1 MAILYGLYAIV
12 AMLSEPLTIPG
23 TSPVAESAAGYTQRP
38 EDAEAAST
46 FNPQAAKRKADA
58 FTEEVRLLELER
70 HQQKDEQQMI
80 AQNNDRRTSGTGSST
95 ASQLDSDS
103 WQDRLEAEARG

>member
-1 MAILYGLYAIV
+1 MAILYGCYARFSSLL
-12 AMLSEPLTIPG
+12 AHPKKPA
-23 TSPVAESAAGYTQRP
+23 VAETAPDPFQDAGS
-38 EDAEAAST
+38 EEVAST
-46 FNPQAAKRKADA
+46 FDPQAAKRKADA
-58 FTEEVRLLELER
+58 FAEEVRLLELER

-80 AQNNDRRTSGTGSST
+80 AQNNDRRSSGAGSST